1 MPFHLL
7 PSARPDLPRSLPT
20 GETAAFPAYGPLR
33 ACVVC
38 FCDFL
43 NAQTHD
49 QGADG
54 QGERAG
60 GNMKSSTATG
70 KAKKAPPKDVSP
82 RPALPSICVCLSPSR
97 SSSLP
102 LCLSHPLSPPFS
114 PLPLPP
120 PLSPFSL
127 SRSPFSVACAR
138 CHVRVNISTSLPSPS
153 LCHSHT
159 YSLMLSHTHPPTHSL
174 ILPIPS
180 CVPVAINST
189 SFLICPKTRTLLLT
203 GRSLKHRKMRTP
215 VPWSLS

>member
-82 RPALPSICVCLSPSR
+82 RPALPSICVCLSLSLA
-97 SSSLP
+97 LP
-102 LCLSHPLSPPFS
+102 LSLSAS
-114 PLPLPP
+114 LPP
-120 PLSPFSL
+120 PRSPPSCCLALLSP
-127 SRSPFSVACAR
+127 SPALVAMC
-138 CHVRVNISTSLPSPS
+138 VSTSQHLSLPPLSVTRT
-153 LCHSHT
+153 HT
-159 YSLMLSHTHPPTHSL
+159 RSCCLTPTHPPTHSFCPS
-174 ILPIPS
+174 LPVFLSPS
-180 CVPVAINST
+180 TVRHS
-189 SFLICPKTRTLLLT
+189 
-203 GRSLKHRKMRTP
+203 
-215 VPWSLS
+215 

>member
-1 MPFHLL
+1 MCVPFHLL

-20 GETAAFPAYGPLR
+20 GDPAAFPAYGPLR
-33 ACVVC
+33 ACAVC

-82 RPALPSICVCLSPSR
+82 RPALPSICVCLSLSR

-102 LCLSHPLSPPFS
+102 LCLSPPLSPPFS
-114 PLPLPP
+114 PLP
-120 PLSPFSL
+120 
-127 SRSPFSVACAR
+127 
-138 CHVRVNISTSLPSPS
+138 PSPPTS
-153 LCHSHT
+153 VT
-159 YSLMLSHTHPPTHSL
+159 DLSCSFFGPINKPL
-174 ILPIPS
+174 GGQGVGMKWFGILQI
-180 CVPVAINST
+180 
-189 SFLICPKTRTLLLT
+189 
-203 GRSLKHRKMRTP
+203 
-215 VPWSLS
+215 

>member
-20 GETAAFPAYGPLR
+20 GDPTAFPAYGPLR
-33 ACVVC
+33 ACAVC

-82 RPALPSICVCLSPSR
+82 RPALPSICVCLSLSLALPLSLSAFLTPSLPPSLLFPSPPRSPPSR
-97 SSSLP
+97 
-102 LCLSHPLSPPFS
+102 CLALLSPS
-114 PLPLPP
+114 PAL
-120 PLSPFSL
+120 
-127 SRSPFSVACAR
+127 VAMCVCA
-138 CHVRVNISTSLPSPS
+138 CQPLPSPS

-159 YSLMLSHTHPPTHSL
+159 YSLMLSHTHPPTHSFCPS
-174 ILPIPS
+174 LPVFLSPS
-180 CVPVAINST
+180 TVRHS
-189 SFLICPKTRTLLLT
+189 
-203 GRSLKHRKMRTP
+203 
-215 VPWSLS
+215 